1 MKTKT
6 FKFMCLLLS
15 FISLFG
21 VFTSINPKAEGED
34 QVKTL
39 YELNLKSSYQV
50 KSGGKPEYTITNN
63 DTGEA
68 IRVIVDTVDGTSVS
82 LEKGVYT
89 IKEVKTTDGFVP
101 QIKEG
106 VVLTLPHYDENGKLQ
121 KFVQLDMKSEKIEQ
135 PIVWYTYK
143 PEEKKKEEPKK
154 EEPKKEEPKD
164 EGTPILLTARKEIKK
179 DEPKEEEPPV
189 IKDETKTQ
197 EKPII
202 EPKTTNPKTGDGTF
216 TSDWVL
222 LCGGIVLLVGA
233 YILMKKTRKDKESN

>member
-21 VFTSINPKAEGED
+21 VFTSINPTAEGED

-68 IRVIVDTVDGTSVS
+68 IRIIVDTIDGTSVS

-143 PEEKKKEEPKK
+143 PDEKKKEEPKK

-179 DEPKEEEPPV
+179 DKPKKDEPPV
-189 IKDETKTQ
+189 IKDEPK
-197 EKPII
+197 EEKKPII

-216 TSDWVL
+216 ASDWIL
-222 LCGGIVLLVGA
+222 LGGGIVLLAGA
-233 YILMKKTRKDKESN
+233 YILMKKTRKNNESK

>member
-1 MKTKT
+1 MNTKT
-6 FKFMCLLLS
+6 FKFLCLLLS

-63 DTGEA
+63 DTGEVT
-68 IRVIVDTVDGTSVS
+68 RVIVDTIDGTSVS

-143 PEEKKKEEPKK
+143 PEEKKKEKPKK

-189 IKDETKTQ
+189 IKDEPKEK
-197 EKPII
+197 EKPI
-202 EPKTTNPKTGDGTF
+202 EKPRTNNPKTGDGTF
-216 TSDWVL
+216 TKDWL
-222 LCGGIVLLVGA
+222 ILGGGIVLLAGA
-233 YILMKKTRKDKESN
+233 YILMKKTRKNNESK